1 MILSGGQ
8 QRDSA
13 IHIHVSIHP
22 QTPLPEQIFID
33 IHPSLFKFPTLKA
46 ERKPRNSTLSVFFL
60 TGSQGRLVMSPS
72 LFLYKIAILSPE
84 PLHDLSPDL
93 EASQYY

>member
-1 MILSGGQ
+1 MIVSGGQ

-13 IHIHVSIHP
+13 IHIYASIHP
-22 QTPLPEQIFID
+22 QTPLPKQILID
-33 IHPSLFKFPTLKA
+33 IHPSLFKFPTLKV

-72 LFLYKIAILSPE
+72 LFLYKIAIPSPE
-84 PLHDLSPDL
+84 ALHDLGPDL
-93 EASQYY
+93 EVSQYY